1 VRVIEQKWIN
11 APWSLGSLPKAAVKA
26 WSEMLGL
33 SGGPPRL
40 PIKPLPQAHKDE
52 LRRDLIWA
60 GLLEKVAVA
69 AE

>member
-1 VRVIEQKWIN
+1 MV
-11 APWSLGSLPKAAVKA
+11 
-26 WSEMLGL
+26 GL
-33 SGGPPRL
+33 RGGNPRL
-40 PIKPLPQAHKDE
+40 PIKPLSQAQKDE